1 MNEKQYTG
9 LSVDQKDWI
18 RLYLLSKPQSLKS
31 GFSTA
36 EFPRQFDVY
45 VYKFDPNPPHVPV
58 KTYAGV
64 EITSGRFFRIV
75 NFSHEVLGAL
85 YFNHDRYGIFG
96 PPKTVPSLRLSDLKL
111 TKTQYEEFLSDLADI
126 IHSIDPDVQIEWDG
140 MSFIRTGPSVTPTYC

>member
-1 MNEKQYTG
+1 MNEKQYNR
-9 LSVDQKDWI
+9 LSVEQKERI
-18 RLYLLSKPQSLKS
+18 RLYLLGEPRTLKPGLSP
-31 GFSTA
+31 A

-45 VYKFDPNPPHVPV
+45 VYEFDPNPPHVPV

-75 NFSHEVLGAL
+75 NFSHQVLGSA

-96 PPKTVPSLRLSDLKL
+96 PPKTVSSLRLSNLKL

-140 MSFIRTGPSVTPTYC
+140 ISFSRTGPLITPI